1 MRDGG
6 LAKSAERD
14 GLLAEGGSPG
24 APSLCPIEI
33 KSEKLTQI
41 VKSVIL
47 WNA

>member
-1 MRDGG
+1 MPDGG
-6 LAKSAERD
+6 LAKSSEPDRILAERES
-14 GLLAEGGSPG
+14 LRV
-24 APSLCPIEI
+24 PSLCPLEI

>member
-1 MRDGG
+1 MPDGG

-14 GLLAEGGSPG
+14 GMLAERESPG
-24 APSLCPIEI
+24 APSLCPLEI